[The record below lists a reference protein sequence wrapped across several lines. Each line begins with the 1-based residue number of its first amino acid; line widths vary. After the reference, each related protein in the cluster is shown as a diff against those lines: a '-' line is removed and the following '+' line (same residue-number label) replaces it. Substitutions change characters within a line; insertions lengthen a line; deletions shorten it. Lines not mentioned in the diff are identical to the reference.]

1 MSEEIFKEFSNEL
14 NKRLTRKEKHSELLK
29 TLLQWLEEGGGE
41 AVEDGIKEMVK
52 RIKGE

>member
-1 MSEEIFKEFSNEL
+1 MDIFSKNLYEELSQ
-14 NKRLTRKEKHSELLK
+14 RLARKDKHAELLK

-41 AVEDGIKEMVK
+41 AMQEGVKEMVK